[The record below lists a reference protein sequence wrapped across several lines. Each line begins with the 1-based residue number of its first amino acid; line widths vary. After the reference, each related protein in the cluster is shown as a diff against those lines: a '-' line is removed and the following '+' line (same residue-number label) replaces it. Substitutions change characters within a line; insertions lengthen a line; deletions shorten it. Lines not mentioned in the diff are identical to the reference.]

1 MTVPA
6 RRLAVVCFATMM
18 IAVLCVARTEA
29 QPLMDLRYPQPVRL
43 SFHGKIDGSEVIEI
57 TPTHAYWIHRH
68 WAWPDQAVVLN
79 DVAWN
84 PRKQRSL
91 KNTGKTRFLFEAV
104 DFASAR
110 LENVKGRDIVSLE
123 TGRDLVRVHICDSPN
138 GADTYEFDIVF
149 NPPSVQQSLRIRA
162 DIDGSDRLIIDKTGI
177 WWEHRHWEW
186 PKEVTLGDVRWNPRK
201 TGKLEYSSVLSGAAS
216 FSSARMSINEAR
228 DMAVLQSGDDRV
240 VVDFADS
247 PLGRAVYDV
256 TIHFGE

>member
-1 MTVPA
+1 MIVPTYQRA
-6 RRLAVVCFATMM
+6 TMCFAAML
-18 IAVLCVARTEA
+18 IAMLWGDTTEA
-29 QPLMDLRYPQPVRL
+29 QPLVDLRYPKPVRL

-57 TPTHAYWIHRH
+57 TPTHAHWTHRH
-68 WAWPDQAVVLN
+68 WAWPSQPVVLN
-79 DVAWN
+79 DALWN

-91 KNTGKTRFLFEAV
+91 ENTGTTRFLFDAV

-149 NPPSVQQSLRIRA
+149 DPPPAPQSLRIRA
-162 DIDGSDRLIIDKTGI
+162 DIDGSDRLLIDKTGI

-186 PKEVTLGDVRWNPRK
+186 PNEVTLGDVKWNPRK
-201 TGKLEYSSVLSGAAS
+201 VRKLEYSTALSGPVA

-228 DMAVLQSGDDRV
+228 DMAVLQRGDDRI